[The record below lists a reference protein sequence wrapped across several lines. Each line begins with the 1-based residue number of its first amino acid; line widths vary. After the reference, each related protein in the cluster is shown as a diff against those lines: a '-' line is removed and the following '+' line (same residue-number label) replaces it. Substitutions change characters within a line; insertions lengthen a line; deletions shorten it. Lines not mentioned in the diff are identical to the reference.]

1 MCWWGSCLQDGWSDE
16 MELFLLLDDEEL
28 DLVLVELEDKG
39 DRGKDDCEED
49 GCAAH
54 GNVAE
59 AVND

>member
-1 MCWWGSCLQDGWSDE
+1 MV
-16 MELFLLLDDEEL
+16 LDDEEL
-28 DLVLVELEDKG
+28 DLVLVELEDEG
-39 DRGKDDCEED
+39 DRGKDDREEV

>member
-1 MCWWGSCLQDGWSDE
+1 MV
-16 MELFLLLDDEEL
+16 LDDEEL
-28 DLVLVELEDKG
+28 DLVLVELEDEG